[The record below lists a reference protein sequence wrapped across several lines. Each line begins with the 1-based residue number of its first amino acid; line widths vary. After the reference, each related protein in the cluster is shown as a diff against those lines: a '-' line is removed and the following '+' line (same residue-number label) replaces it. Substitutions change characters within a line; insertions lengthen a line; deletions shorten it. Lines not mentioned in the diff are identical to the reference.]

1 MSDIFEF
8 DETKSMKPVVTDWW
22 KVLIIDDNKDVHAV
36 TRLAL
41 KEFEFD
47 GKGLKFISA
56 YSGSEAKKAIA
67 AHKDA
72 AVMLL
77 DVVMESDHA
86 GLDVVRYV
94 RESEGNDQ
102 IRIILRTGQPGQA
115 PEATVIRDYDINDY
129 KEKTDLTGLRLTT
142 TMYAS
147 LRAFRDI
154 VKLKTQGEA
163 LRQATRAAELGERAK
178 SSFMATASH
187 ELRTPLNAIIG
198 MSQMMHEEVFGPL
211 GHDKYKEYIWDIN
224 TSGEQ
229 LLAMVKDLL
238 DMADGSISAA
248 PLRME
253 KFDLAEVV
261 DDCLND
267 LKMMGRKGIEAR
279 ARKRSDMVL
288 DADRFA
294 VRRMLLCLISN
305 ALKFATKP
313 SNVEVSAQRRSDG
326 ALWLTIRDDG
336 PGFGDADLD
345 QLTRPFASIKDGDIA
360 TGSGL
365 GIGLSIARQLIERHG
380 GELVL
385 ENREGGGAIT
395 RLLFPAER
403 APV

>member
-1 MSDIFEF
+1 MFPDRTRRQPAKGVVLSDIFEF

-163 LRQATRAAELGERAK
+163 LRQATRAA
-178 SSFMATASH
+178 
-187 ELRTPLNAIIG
+187 
-198 MSQMMHEEVFGPL
+198 
-211 GHDKYKEYIWDIN
+211 
-224 TSGEQ
+224 
-229 LLAMVKDLL
+229 
-238 DMADGSISAA
+238 
-248 PLRME
+248 
-253 KFDLAEVV
+253 
-261 DDCLND
+261 
-267 LKMMGRKGIEAR
+267 
-279 ARKRSDMVL
+279 
-288 DADRFA
+288 
-294 VRRMLLCLISN
+294 
-305 ALKFATKP
+305 
-313 SNVEVSAQRRSDG
+313 
-326 ALWLTIRDDG
+326 
-336 PGFGDADLD
+336 
-345 QLTRPFASIKDGDIA
+345 
-360 TGSGL
+360 
-365 GIGLSIARQLIERHG
+365 
-380 GELVL
+380 
-385 ENREGGGAIT
+385 
-395 RLLFPAER
+395 
-403 APV
+403 